1 MEYKQ
6 IYQRLGEEPLVVL
19 EQVLHDVSEIYQSRV
34 QQNIQE
40 CVEQKNSKEAA
51 VTSDE
56 PEGGDD
62 NERSST
68 ADSSA
73 SSLATGSDPVQAGMT
88 SDVDTKANTAPME
101 DR

>member
-40 CVEQKNSKEAA
+40 CVEQKNSKVMNLKVVMTMNALPQLTA
-51 VTSDE
+51 VLLVSQ
-56 PEGGDD
+56 
-62 NERSST
+62 
-68 ADSSA
+68 
-73 SSLATGSDPVQAGMT
+73 LARTLFRLG
-88 SDVDTKANTAPME
+88 
-101 DR
+101 